1 MQKIL
6 GIDTNAKTIKGQK
19 KGFLT
24 GICYLAPS
32 DASGVMNT
40 CPNASKGCR
49 EACLFTAG
57 RGAMSNVRD
66 PRIAKT
72 VSFHNDP
79 AAWMAQLAKEI
90 TALVKRA
97 KKNGLTP
104 CVRLNGTSD
113 IAWEDVAV
121 GGEQNIMRLF
131 PNVQFYDYSKRPLR
145 VVNNRLPNYHLT
157 FSRSESNEKHVQAVL
172 GAGTINVAVVFR
184 KTLPA
189 TFYGR
194 TVVNGDESDLR
205 FLDPVNVVVGLVD
218 KGKAKKDETGFVVEP
233 NLDKRG

>member
-6 GIDTNAKTIKGQK
+6 GIDTNSKTVKGQK
-19 KGFLT
+19 KGYLT
-24 GICYLAPS
+24 GIVYLAPS

-72 VSFHNDP
+72 VAFHTDRK
-79 AAWMAQLAKEI
+79 AWMTQLAKEI

-97 KKNGLTP
+97 IKNGLTP

-113 IAWEDVAV
+113 IAWEDIPVLGAS
-121 GGEQNIMRLF
+121 NIMRLF
-131 PNVQFYDYSKRPLR
+131 PNVQFYDYTKRPLR
-145 VVNNRLPNYHLT
+145 VVNNRIANYHLT
-157 FSRSESNEKHVQAVL
+157 FSRAESNEKHVQTVL
-172 GAGTINVAVVFR
+172 KAGTVNIAVVFR

-194 TVVNGDESDLR
+194 PVVNGDESDLR
-205 FLDPVNVVVGLVD
+205 FLDPAGVVVGLVD
-218 KGKAKKDETGFVVEP
+218 KGKAKKDQTGFVVEP
-233 NLDKRG
+233 E